1 MQIEWRC
8 FRKLTTWRVIGNF
21 EGGGEGG
28 LKDQTFLEEVQ
39 KLHWY
44 SRPVGLK

>member
-1 MQIEWRC
+1 MALFQKTYHMEGHWK
-8 FRKLTTWRVIGNF
+8 FRG
-21 EGGGEGG
+21 GGGEGG